1 MSKNIFVLEIHA
13 FRGSMC
19 QDVGYWT
26 HASPD
31 LNLLKDF
38 VHSIMGPNKEMGS
51 PFVLLKMKINR
62 YTQLRANDVHHWHG
76 IWLTSSIDDADI
88 SSITNRGYS
97 LFMLNDTITRL
108 CFAKTKKENKEYELR
123 LAREY
128 ELLWKNVEEKFNIDF
143 E

>member
-13 FRGSMC
+13 YRGNMC

-38 VHSIMGPNKEMGS
+38 VHSIMGPNRDMGS

-62 YTQLRANDVHHWHG
+62 YTQLKANAVHQWRG

-88 SSITNRGYS
+88 SSVTNKGYS
-97 LFMLNDTITRL
+97 LFMFNDAIARL
-108 CFAKTKKENKEYELR
+108 CFAKTKKENKECELR
-123 LAREY
+123 LAKEY
-128 ELLWKNVEEKFNIDF
+128 EELWKNVDEKFKLDF
-143 E
+143 K